1 MIETQEDIQ
10 FTLEMAGETITFNTF
25 SLQAIPGDLVYNVQS
40 YDSPYDLEKQDIDF
54 RISYQDCLDN
64 LVDSKDQFNY
74 TLPNTTRTV
83 RYEVM
88 AYTVDTTGWVN
99 LKVKPVDFS

>member
-54 RISYQDCLDN
+54 RISYRDCLDN

-74 TLPNTTRTV
+74 TLPNTDRTI

-99 LKVKPVDFS
+99 LKVKPLI